1 MHVDPED
8 FSEVTIYFS
17 DIVGFT
23 TISAY
28 STPFEVVDLLNDLYT
43 CFDATI
49 NAYNVYK
56 VETIGDAY
64 MVVGGLPVRTSDH
77 ANQIAT
83 MALDLL
89 YQSGKFKI
97 RHLPYTP
104 LRLRIGIHTGNPNL
118 LARFSHAV
126 RVLFLL

>member
-1 MHVDPED
+1 MPVDPEA

-23 TISAY
+23 TISAH
-28 STPFEVVDLLNDLYT
+28 STPFQVVDLLNDLYT

-64 MVVGGLPVRTSDH
+64 MVVGGLPVRVPDH
-77 ANQIAT
+77 AEQVISILFALQSSAT
-83 MALDLL
+83 LFDSFYKLPLNVAI
-89 YQSGKFKI
+89 SVKFK
-97 RHLPYTP
+97 
-104 LRLRIGIHTGNPNL
+104 GV
-118 LARFSHAV
+118 F
-126 RVLFLL
+126 